1 MKKRI
6 YAAYRGDEYRGDGTL
21 EQITAMEG
29 VSFATARFAAT
40 KTGGGGLRR
49 RRGIARRVYYS
60 WCLYARKE
68 KSHET
73 GRTEKPPL

>member
-21 EQITAMEG
+21 EQIAAMEG

-40 KTGGGGLRR
+40 KT
-49 RRGIARRVYYS
+49 ARRAEAKKGNRSKGVLLLEFICEEGEES
-60 WCLYARKE
+60 
-68 KSHET
+68 
-73 GRTEKPPL
+73 